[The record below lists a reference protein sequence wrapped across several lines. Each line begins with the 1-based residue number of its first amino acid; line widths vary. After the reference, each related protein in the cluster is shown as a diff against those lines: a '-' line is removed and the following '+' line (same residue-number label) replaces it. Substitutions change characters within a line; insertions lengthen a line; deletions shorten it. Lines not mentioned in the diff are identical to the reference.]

1 MGISRRTML
10 AGLPL
15 LPIALPGG
23 ARAEGKLRVVASF
36 SIIADLVA
44 QVGGARVTVAA
55 LVGPDQDMHAFQP
68 RPSDAQAIA
77 AADLLVINGLGLEPW
92 AERLAAAA
100 GYRKAGVVASR
111 GVKALVGGHR
121 HHGGGQAH
129 DHGAFDPH
137 AWQDVA
143 NVRLYVANIRD
154 GLIAADPAGA
164 AAYRAAAVAYL
175 ARLDRLELDIKA
187 AFLPI
192 PRTQRL
198 IVTSHEAFN
207 YYGDAYDVDFLAP
220 RGLSSDHEPSAK
232 EIAALVAQIRA
243 EKVRALFLE
252 NTAAPGL
259 LRQIA
264 RETGVAIGGTLYGD
278 ALTGPGGKAA
288 SYEAMM
294 RHNTAT
300 IVAALR

>member
-1 MGISRRTML
+1 MMEMSRRAL
-10 AGLPL
+10 IAGLPL
-15 LPIALPGG
+15 VPIA
-23 ARAEGKLRVVASF
+23 ARAATPLRVVASF
-36 SIIADLVA
+36 SIIADMVA
-44 QVGGARVTVAA
+44 QIGGPHVAVA
-55 LVGPDQDMHAFQP
+55 SLVGPGEDMHAYQP
-68 RPSDAQAIA
+68 RPSDAQAVA
-77 AADLLVINGLGLEPW
+77 TADLMVINGLGLEPW
-92 AERLAAAA
+92 AERLATAA
-100 GYRKAGVVASR
+100 GYRKPGVVASR

-143 NVRLYVANIRD
+143 NARLYAANIRD
-154 GLIAADPAGA
+154 GLVAADPARAADYREVA
-164 AAYRAAAVAYL
+164 AAYI
-175 ARLDRLELDIKA
+175 ARLDALDLDIKA
-187 AFLPI
+187 AYLPI
-192 PRTQRL
+192 PRAQRL

-207 YYGDAYDVDFLAP
+207 YYGDAYAVDFLAP
-220 RGLSSDHEPSAK
+220 RGLSTDHEPSAK
-232 EIAALVAQIRA
+232 EIAALVGQIRA
-243 EKVRALFLE
+243 ERVRALFLE

-278 ALTGPGGKAA
+278 ALTGPNGPAS

-300 IVAALR
+300 LVAALR